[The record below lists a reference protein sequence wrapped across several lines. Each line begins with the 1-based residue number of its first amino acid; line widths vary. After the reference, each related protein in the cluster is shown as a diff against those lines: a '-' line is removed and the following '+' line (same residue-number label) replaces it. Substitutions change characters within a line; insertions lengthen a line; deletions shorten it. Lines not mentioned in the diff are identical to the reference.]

1 MLASIAIHAPIQ
13 SNVPTPTRRALR
25 RWGALAAA
33 LLCLVLGLAVPVMVG
48 VELGMMAL
56 VLGLAL
62 ATLPVPLYVT
72 MLLWIDRFEAE
83 PPELLGLSF
92 FLGATAS
99 VFTAAVANTAIRGW
113 AGGEPALEVW
123 VIASGP
129 VVEELSKGAVLIGL
143 FLRCKDEFDGVLDG
157 IVYAGMVG
165 LGFAM
170 AENIQYY
177 GHAAFAGGVPAGT
190 RMFVLRGLLAPFAH
204 PLFTAA
210 TGLGLGLALRARR
223 SGLKLALGVFGLIGS
238 VALHAIW
245 NLSAMYGGATLK
257 ATYVFVMVPVFAL
270 GLLII
275 ALEIRR
281 EGRIVAEQLLRELR
295 AGLLSPA
302 EHARLASVPARL
314 AARWQAL
321 RRGGFVAWRASARP
335 HQLAGELALLRQR
348 GAAGE
353 IAADDATRARESALV
368 DSLIA
373 ALRAT
378 DDG

>member
-1 MLASIAIHAPIQ
+1 MCHADAPGAA
-13 SNVPTPTRRALR
+13 PL
-25 RWGALAAA
+25 GALAAA

-72 MLLWIDRFEAE
+72 MLLSIDHFEAE

-113 AGGEPALEVW
+113 AGGEPALEVLSRG
-123 VIASGP
+123 IASGP
-129 VVEELSKGAVLIGL
+129 VVEELSEGAVLIGL
-143 FLRCKDEFDGVLDG
+143 FLRRKDEFDGVLDG

-170 AENIQYY
+170 AENIHHY

-270 GLLII
+270 
-275 ALEIRR
+275 
-281 EGRIVAEQLLRELR
+281 
-295 AGLLSPA
+295 
-302 EHARLASVPARL
+302 RLACDHRARNPAPRGSD
-314 AARWQAL
+314 
-321 RRGGFVAWRASARP
+321 RRGAAAAGAAGRSAEPRRARASRQRASASRRS
-335 HQLAGELALLRQR
+335 LAGA
-348 GAAGE
+348 
-353 IAADDATRARESALV
+353 ATRRVRALEGLGAPPPARWRAR
-368 DSLIA
+368 A
-373 ALRAT
+373 AAPSRR
-378 DDG
+378 GRHRGG

>member
-1 MLASIAIHAPIQ
+1 MRQ
-13 SNVPTPTRRALR
+13 VLR
-25 RWGALAAA
+25 RWAAFAVALG
-33 LLCLVLGLAVPVMVG
+33 CLVLGLAVPVMVG
-48 VELGMMAL
+48 VELGVMAL

-72 MLLWIDRFEAE
+72 MVLWIDRFEAE
-83 PPELLGLSF
+83 PPGLLGLSF

-99 VFTAAVANTAIRGW
+99 VFTAAVANTWIAGW
-113 AGGEPALEVW
+113 AGDDPALQVW

-143 FLRCKDEFDGVLDG
+143 FVRCKHEFDGVLDG

-177 GHAAFAGGVPAGT
+177 GHAAFIGGIPAGS
-190 RMFVLRGLLAPFAH
+190 RLFLLRGLLAPFAH

-210 TGLGLGLALRARR
+210 TGLGLGLALRARGSAAR
-223 SGLKLALGVFGLIGS
+223 LVIGTFGLIAA
-238 VALHAIW
+238 VALHATW
-245 NLSAMYGGATLK
+245 NLSALYGGATLK
-257 ATYVFVMVPVFAL
+257 ATYLFVMMPVFAL

-281 EGRIVAEQLLRELR
+281 EGRLVANQLQGELQ
-295 AGLLSPA
+295 AGLLTPA
-302 EHARLASVPARL
+302 EHARLASVPRRI
-314 AARWQAL
+314 AACWRAW
-321 RRGGFVAWRASARP
+321 RRGGLAAWRASARP

-348 GAAGE
+348 IAAGVVT
-353 IAADDATRARESALV
+353 ADEATRTAESMLV
-368 DSLIA
+368 DGLIT
-373 ALRAT
+373 ALRSP
-378 DDG
+378 DHG

>member
-1 MLASIAIHAPIQ
+1 
-13 SNVPTPTRRALR
+13 VPAPTRRALR
-25 RWGALAAA
+25 RWGAFAAA
-33 LLCLVLGLAVPVMVG
+33 LVCLVVGLAVPVMVG
-48 VELGMMAL
+48 LELGMMAL

-113 AGGEPALEVW
+113 AGDEPALEVW

-143 FLRCKDEFDGVLDG
+143 FLRRKDEFDGVLDG

-177 GHAAFAGGVPAGT
+177 GHAAFVGGIPAGT
-190 RMFVLRGLLAPFAH
+190 RIFVLRGLLAPFAH

-210 TGLGLGLALRARR
+210 TGVGLGLALSARR
-223 SGLKLALGVFGLIGS
+223 SGPKLALCVFGLLASI
-238 VALHAIW
+238 ALHAIW
-245 NLSAMYGGATLK
+245 NLSALYGGATLK

-270 GLLII
+270 GLLLI

-281 EGRIVAEQLLRELR
+281 EGRLVAEQMRQELR

-302 EHARLASVPARL
+302 EHERLASVPARL

-321 RRGGFVAWRASARP
+321 RRDGFAAWRASGRP
-335 HQLAGELALLRQR
+335 HQLAGELAMLRQR
-348 GAAGE
+348 
-353 IAADDATRARESALV
+353 IAVGVIEADDATRARERTLV
-368 DSLIA
+368 DSLLA
-373 ALRAT
+373 ALRT
-378 DDG
+378 PNDR

>member
-1 MLASIAIHAPIQ
+1 
-13 SNVPTPTRRALR
+13 VLR
-25 RWGALAAA
+25 RWAALAAA
-33 LLCLVLGLAVPVMVG
+33 LVCLALGLAVPVMVG
-48 VELGMMAL
+48 VEVGAL
-56 VLGLAL
+56 ALALGLAL

-72 MLLWIDRFEAE
+72 MILWIDRFEAE
-83 PPELLGLSF
+83 PPELLGLAF

-99 VFTAAVANTAIRGW
+99 VFTAAVANTAIAGW
-113 AGGEPALEVW
+113 AGGDPALQVW
-123 VIASGP
+123 VVASGP

-143 FLRCKDEFDGVLDG
+143 FVRCKDEFDGVLDG

-177 GHAAFAGGVPAGT
+177 GHAAFAGGIPAGS
-190 RMFVLRGLLAPFAH
+190 RMFILRGLLAPFAH

-210 TGLGLGLALRARR
+210 LGVGLGLALRARR
-223 SGLKLALGVFGLIGS
+223 SAVKLALGVIGLIAA
-238 VALHAIW
+238 VALHAVW
-245 NLSAMYGGATLK
+245 NLSALYGGATLK

-281 EGRIVAEQLLRELR
+281 EGRVVADQLLRELN
-295 AGLLSPA
+295 AGRLTPA
-302 EHARLASVPARL
+302 DHARLVSVAART

-321 RRGGFVAWRASARP
+321 RRGGFAAWRASARP

-348 GAAGE
+348 IAAGVVV
-353 IAADDATRARESALV
+353 ADDATRARESTLV

-373 ALRAT
+373 ALRAP